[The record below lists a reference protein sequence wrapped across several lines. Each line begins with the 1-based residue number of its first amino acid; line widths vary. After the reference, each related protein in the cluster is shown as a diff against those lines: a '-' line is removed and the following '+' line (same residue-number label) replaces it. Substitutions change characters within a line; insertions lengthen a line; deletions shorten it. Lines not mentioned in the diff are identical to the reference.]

1 MVLASEEVLEV
12 VGLLERLLGEQ
23 VVVLDNG
30 HLVVLGTHRHP
41 VHLRRVLEVS
51 LRVRARDDGSAQTLP

>member
-1 MVLASEEVLEV
+1 MKPSPLAYLHLGGMVLASEEVLEV

-41 VHLRRVLEVS
+41 VHLRRVL
-51 LRVRARDDGSAQTLP
+51 